1 MAGAVAGCGGVA
13 PWLLPSAG
21 LLSAVLLGAGVASG
35 CRDPVRPAVPD
46 TTPPVVKLTYP
57 DPRSGVYDPDSNGLV
72 HVLVSW
78 SDSGGG
84 VDPATVRI
92 TCGECLA
99 GAPSDTNLANGWR
112 VVRRDSLGA
121 EFEETFAMLLR
132 AGGWTLSVSVADSA
146 GNRSSSARS
155 YIVLPPG
162 SYHQTIDL
170 QYPPGWYQERG
181 VEVAISPD
189 GRKGLVPFIGGNV
202 AVFDPDGVAPTHY
215 IANVHDSFFA
225 GFVSIDPATGLA
237 YIAGGGGATDGFT
250 ILDTRTEQVVRSVW
264 VGAGAASV
272 WVGGGRIFAGE
283 ACTSGRV
290 FVYDKTSLALL
301 GRVEVGAVPYD
312 ATCVNTTRIVLSAD
326 GRQGW
331 GGMVHGDIYSFDATN
346 YALIRRYDL
355 YPPAGD
361 NIYTDV
367 RSLALVGDRWLYVSR
382 IDFGV
387 DEFDTQTGQVTAH
400 YPFATPPYPIVMEL
414 ALSPDGRTLFAS
426 SNPGTVHDTSVS
438 APLLFT
444 VPGLQL
450 RWTFPTRRGLVDGV
464 AFHPDGKRV
473 YQMAMFGVQVYLIR
487 PE

>member
-1 MAGAVAGCGGVA
+1 MAGVGAGRGRVAGR
-13 PWLLPSAG
+13 LLAVAG
-21 LLSAVLLGAGVASG
+21 LLSAVVLAAVVAGG
-35 CRDPVRPAVPD
+35 CRDPVRPPVPD
-46 TTPPVVKLTYP
+46 STPPVVKLTYP

-78 SDSGGG
+78 TDSGGR
-84 VDPATVRI
+84 VDPATIRI

-99 GAPSDTNLANGWR
+99 GAPSDTNLADGWR
-112 VVRRDSLGA
+112 VIRRDSLGA
-121 EFEETFAMLLR
+121 EFEETFALLLR
-132 AGGWTLSVSVADSA
+132 AGGWTLRVSVADTA
-146 GNRSSSARS
+146 GNRSGGAQA

-162 SYHQTIDL
+162 SYHRTIDL
-170 QYPPGWYQERG
+170 QYPPEWYQERG
-181 VEVAISPD
+181 VHLAISPD
-189 GRKGLVPFIGGNV
+189 GRKGFVPFIGGNV
-202 AVFDPDGVAPTHY
+202 AVFDPEGVAPTHY
-215 IANVHDSFFA
+215 IRNVHDSFFA
-225 GFVSIDPATGLA
+225 GFISIDPTTGLA

-283 ACTSGRV
+283 ACTNGRV

-312 ATCVNTTRIVLSAD
+312 AVCVNTTNFALTSD
-326 GRQGW
+326 GRLGW
-331 GGMVHGDIYSFDATN
+331 GGMVHGDIYSFDATS

-367 RSLALVGDRWLYVSR
+367 RSLALVGDRWLYVAR
-382 IDFGV
+382 IRLGL
-387 DEFDTQTGQVTAH
+387 DEFDTQTGRVSAH
-400 YPFATPPYPIVMEL
+400 YPFSTPPYPIVKEL
-414 ALSPDGRTLFAS
+414 ALSPDGRMLFAS
-426 SNPGTVHDTSVS
+426 SDPGTGNDTSLT

-487 PE
+487 PD